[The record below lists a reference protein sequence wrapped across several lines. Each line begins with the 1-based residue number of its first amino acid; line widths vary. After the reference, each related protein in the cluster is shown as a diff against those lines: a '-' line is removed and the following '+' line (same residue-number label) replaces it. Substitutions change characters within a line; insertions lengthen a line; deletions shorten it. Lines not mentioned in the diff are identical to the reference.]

1 MTNEPE
7 YLIGRI
13 RNALATDPRVCKQD
27 VEITILGRQVYL
39 SGSTSTE
46 ERRLHIAEVTSEVAP
61 DLEVVN
67 DVTVIEVEGPSRPE
81 VIA

>member
-7 YLIGRI
+7 YLVGRI

-27 VEITILGRQVYL
+27 VEITILGGRVHL
-39 SGSTSTE
+39 AGSTSTE
-46 ERRLHIAEVTSEVAP
+46 ERRLHIAEVAGEIAP
-61 DLEVVN
+61 EFEVVN
-67 DVTVIEVEGPSRPE
+67 DVTVLEVEGPSRPE